1 MGKLRINQ
9 IGLVSAIS
17 IEIANQHSG
26 IKISQ
31 SQLHAIIQAANSVV
45 AAFDEPNLCSNCN
58 DWPRGGCLPT
68 CNQYPGSDGHD

>member
-17 IEIANQHSG
+17 IEIANQHNG

-31 SQLHAIIQAANSVV
+31 SQLNAIIQAANSVV
-45 AAFDEPNLCSNCN
+45 AAFDEPNLCSSCN

-68 CNQYPGSDGHD
+68 CTAYDKGNRHA

>member
-9 IGLVSAIS
+9 IALVSAIS
-17 IEIANQHSG
+17 IEIANQHNG

-31 SQLHAIIQAANSVV
+31 SQLSAIIQAANSVV
-45 AAFDEPNLCSNCN
+45 AAFDEPNLCSSCN

-68 CNQYPGSDGHD
+68 CTAYDKGNRHA

>member
-17 IEIANQHSG
+17 IEIANQHNG
-26 IKISQ
+26 IKINK
-31 SQLHAIIQAANSVV
+31 SQLNAITQAANSVV
-45 AAFDEPNLCSNCN
+45 AAFDEPDLCNSCN

-68 CNQYPGSDGHD
+68 CSQYRRK

>member
-31 SQLHAIIQAANSVV
+31 SQLNAIIQAANSIV
-45 AAFDEPNLCSNCN
+45 AAFDEPNLCSSCN
-58 DWPRGGCLPT
+58 DWLRGGCLPT
-68 CNQYPGSDGHD
+68 CTAYDKGNRHA